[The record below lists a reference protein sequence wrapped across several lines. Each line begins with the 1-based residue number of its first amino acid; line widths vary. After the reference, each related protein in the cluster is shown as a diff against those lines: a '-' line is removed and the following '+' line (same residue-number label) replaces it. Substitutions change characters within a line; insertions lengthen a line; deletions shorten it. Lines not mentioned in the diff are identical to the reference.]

1 MGSGC
6 TGLGLLPTMEDDLI
20 GPVAPRPS
28 SQPATGD
35 GPFEHGGALAA
46 FVGQEFAV
54 ALRDGLR
61 RARIPAGAGA
71 GSVRRVPPPLRTPT
85 AAPLTPGE
93 SLLREH
99 ADAIVLRF
107 ANALPSVPAL
117 AGPARRGLR
126 IALVGWAQQLCSPV
140 RRSGPAG
147 ERGVPGVP
155 GAAPHQQTVAVSLLI
170 EAASLTLP
178 PGSPAVPEA
187 IRTLARVVRLTSSGG
202 TAGAALVP

>member
-1 MGSGC
+1 
-6 TGLGLLPTMEDDLI
+6 MEDNLT

-28 SQPATGD
+28 SQQAGSD
-35 GPFEHGGALAA
+35 GSLEHGGALAA

-71 GSVRRVPPPLRTPT
+71 GSVRRVPPPPAVRTV
-85 AAPLTPGE
+85 PLTPGE

-126 IALVGWAQQLCSPV
+126 IALVGWARQLCLPA

-147 ERGVPGVP
+147 ERATPGLP

-202 TAGAALVP
+202 AALAP

>member
-1 MGSGC
+1 
-6 TGLGLLPTMEDDLI
+6 MEDNLI
-20 GPVAPRPS
+20 GPVAPAPLRSPP
-28 SQPATGD
+28 PATAL
-35 GPFEHGGALAA
+35 EHGGALAA

-71 GSVRRVPPPLRTPT
+71 GSVRRVPPPLRTRT

-126 IALVGWAQQLCSPV
+126 IALVGWAQQLCSPA

-147 ERGVPGVP
+147 ERGTPGVP
-155 GAAPHQQTVAVSLLI
+155 GAASHQQTVAVSLLI

-178 PGSPAVPEA
+178 PGSP
-187 IRTLARVVRLTSSGG
+187 RCRRRSGRWPG
-202 TAGAALVP
+202 WYA